1 MIEKPNIIKLTEQ
14 DKKDLKLEKTNYIIT
29 YASGTKGRGFRTLE
43 ELNKFMGLSGRNKLT
58 LKSFKTRGKKQ

>member
-14 DKKDLKLEKTNYIIT
+14 DKKDLNLTKTNYIIT

-43 ELNKFMGLSGRNKLT
+43 ELNKFLGYTGRNKIK
-58 LKSFKTRGKKQ
+58 LKSFK